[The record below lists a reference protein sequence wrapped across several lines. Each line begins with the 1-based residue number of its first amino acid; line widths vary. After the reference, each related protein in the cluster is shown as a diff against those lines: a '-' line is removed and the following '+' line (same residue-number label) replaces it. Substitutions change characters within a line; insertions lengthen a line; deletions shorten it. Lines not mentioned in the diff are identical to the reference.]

1 MDQFEYMVTTYSSD
15 TCKRLGVEGVD
26 LYGGT
31 RHSSARALLKKYS
44 PDEIKRYGTL
54 HRTNRAFERYLGEV
68 DRFDTVSG
76 RGSGSQV
83 IDIIGHYWSGR
94 ADLNRRPRA
103 PKARALA
110 RLRYVPVDI

>member
-54 HRTNRAFERYLGEV
+54 HRTSKAFERYLGDVEMS
-68 DRFDTVSG
+68 RILEMADT
-76 RGSGSQV
+76 
-83 IDIIGHYWSGR
+83 
-94 ADLNRRPRA
+94 
-103 PKARALA
+103 ALTPFQGGVREA
-110 RLRYVPVDI
+110 KLLIL